1 MFDDSV
7 ARMKLLLGMT
17 KSPTAE
23 NVALLTKYGLGH
35 KRTLDALI
43 QFTGIDFRSQ
53 QVFADRCKQLEWVPF
68 TPDSHPM
75 VEDGD
80 AWGSAPEILPQ
91 GHASIPLLSGNH
103 RIIEIPSPFSDENDE
118 TVIAKGEENN
128 SQSSSSSSSANNNN
142 LAAEV
147 AETETIPTNSRGELD
162 NNIIEESAFS
172 HEKSST
178 WLGEI
183 SLGPIDWFV
192 DAVVKKI
199 DLKLSVPTVSAASP
213 QHHRHIGHKMVKV
226 VLLGLP
232 LFVSVVWAAA
242 YTLTSGHEQA
252 VETLSKRV

>member
-53 QVFADRCKQLEWVPF
+53 QVFADRCKQLAWVPF

-91 GHASIPLLSGNH
+91 GHASIPLISGNH
-103 RIIEIPSPFSDENDE
+103 RIIEISSPFSDENDE

-128 SQSSSSSSSANNNN
+128 SQSSSSSNANNN

-147 AETETIPTNSRGELD
+147 AEINTIPTNSRGELD
-162 NNIIEESAFS
+162 NKIIEESAFS
-172 HEKSST
+172 HEKLSTT

-183 SLGPIDWFV
+183 SLGPRDWFV

-199 DLKLSVPTVSAASP
+199 DLKLSVPGVSGASP

-242 YTLTSGHEQA
+242 YTLSSGHEQA
-252 VETLSKRV
+252 VETQSKRV